1 MELTGL
7 DPTISPNVG
16 ASRIR
21 SLPFRCQV
29 DLVLTEAVAKLGDFG
44 VAKDGRTVG
53 HSTERPVNR
62 PVNRPR
68 CAVERRPPLLTQQ
81 SDDMKLE
88 TQFVSSE
95 CPIMTQ
101 QKPFLIPS
109 KSGADAALHGTGSGK
124 AESGAQRGHFL

>member
-7 DPTISPNVG
+7 DPTISPSVR
-16 ASRIR
+16 APR
-21 SLPFRCQV
+21 SLLRCQV

-53 HSTERPVNR
+53 HSTERPER

-68 CAVERRPPLLTQQ
+68 CAVERRPPLLTQ

-95 CPIMTQ
+95 CPIMTHHDTT
-101 QKPFLIPS
+101 KYRF
-109 KSGADAALHGTGSGK
+109 
-124 AESGAQRGHFL
+124 

>member
-7 DPTISPNVG
+7 ARYLPVSEHPGAG
-16 ASRIR
+16 ASRQ
-21 SLPFRCQV
+21 FRCQV

-53 HSTERPVNR
+53 HSTERPER

-68 CAVERRPPLLTQQ
+68 CAVERRPPLVTQ

-95 CPIMTQ
+95 CPIMTHHDTT
-101 QKPFLIPS
+101 KYRF
-109 KSGADAALHGTGSGK
+109 
-124 AESGAQRGHFL
+124 